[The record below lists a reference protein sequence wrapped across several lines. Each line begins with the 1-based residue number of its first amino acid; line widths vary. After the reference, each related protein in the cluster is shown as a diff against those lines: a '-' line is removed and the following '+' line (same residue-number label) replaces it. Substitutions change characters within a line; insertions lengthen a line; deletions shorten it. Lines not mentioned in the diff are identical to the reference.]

1 VGGFKRLSQSELA
14 GLGNE
19 ALVAYIAAAREAG
32 ERAAEKDAVGILAFG
47 FEPTI
52 RGWVRLR
59 MGSASPQDID
69 DVVMEVLQS
78 ALRSSFEG
86 KVVGE
91 FGSFLKTITARR
103 VVDYFRERGRQL
115 AMSPLGSEHEGD
127 DGVWGDEPFSED
139 DTTSMEVLELVD
151 RLLAERNE
159 GHRQVIRLYGPEVA
173 GCQDLPAEEVAAR
186 VDGISVAN
194 VHKIWSR
201 FKRDLEAELGG

>member
-1 VGGFKRLSQSELA
+1 MEYFARLSQSELA

-19 ALVAYIAAAREAG
+19 TLVDYVAAAREAG
-32 ERAAEKDAVGILAFG
+32 ERAAEKEAVGILAYG

-52 RGWVRLR
+52 RTWVRMR
-59 MGSASPQDID
+59 MGSAPQDVD

-91 FGSFLKTITARR
+91 FGAFLKTITSRR

-127 DGVWGDEPFSED
+127 DGVWGGEPFTED
-139 DTTSMEVLELVD
+139 DPTAMEVLELVD
-151 RLLAERNE
+151 RVLGERNE
-159 GHRQVIRLYGPEVA
+159 QHRQVIRLYGPEVA

-201 FKRDLEAELGG
+201 FKRDLEAELRG

>member
-1 VGGFKRLSQSELA
+1 MGGFKRLSQSGLA
-14 GLGNE
+14 GLGNQ
-19 ALVAYIAAAREAG
+19 ALVDYIAAAREAG
-32 ERAAEKDAVGILAFG
+32 ERSAEKEAVGILAYG
-47 FEPTI
+47 FEPTV
-52 RGWVRLR
+52 RGWVRMR
-59 MGSASPQDID
+59 MGSAPQDVD

-91 FGSFLKTITARR
+91 FGAFLKTITSRR

-127 DGVWGDEPFSED
+127 DGVWGDEPFVED
-139 DTTSMEVLELVD
+139 DTTGMEVRELVD
-151 RLLAERNE
+151 RLLADHNE
-159 GHRQVIRLYGPEVA
+159 QHQQVIRLYGPEVA

-186 VDGISVAN
+186 IDGISVAN

-201 FKRDLEAELGG
+201 FKRDVEAELDG